1 MAEIPGTTDCR
12 PGALTPTCRRFVA
25 LRGADNDAESLNK
38 RPAHADNTSCPSHA
52 AALTKPP
59 WSTVAMTTKQ
69 QRQISRTDGSEILA
83 ASNLRACD
91 VVRMKDAD
99 GNVTEPTVKAVKAI
113 DKWSTELDLLD
124 EAGASLVTVHLRP
137 ETLVTVVRPHEHV
150 LRTSSPVVVDG
161 SATLQPLFY
170 DRDAVPFPFSEGHR
184 VEMVNVANAP
194 VQSDSDY
201 DKQMRINQDEMS
213 LLVNGSLVW
222 NADHLRARA
231 AGVTTSEGG
240 LLVFYVTDRSR
251 NEEQKVGEW
260 PVDLNDRHA
269 VARSALHLFAL
280 CSI

>member
-1 MAEIPGTTDCR
+1 MSPGEPLPLPASDSSLYR
-12 PGALTPTCRRFVA
+12 A
-25 LRGADNDAESLNK
+25 ADNDAESLNK
-38 RPAHADNTSCPSHA
+38 RPAHANNTSRPSHG
-52 AALTKPP
+52 AALTTTP
-59 WSTVAMTTKQ
+59 WSTVAMTTEQ
-69 QRQISRTDGSEILA
+69 PRQISRTDGSEILA
-83 ASNLRACD
+83 ASDLRACD

-113 DKWSTELDLLD
+113 DRWSTELDLLD

-150 LRTSSPVVVDG
+150 LRTSSPAVVEG
-161 SATLQPLFY
+161 TATLRPLFY
-170 DRDAVPFPFSEGHR
+170 DRDTVPFPFSEGHR

-201 DKQMRINQDEMS
+201 DKQMRINHDEMS

-222 NADHLRARA
+222 NADHLRARV

-240 LLVFYVTDRSR
+240 FLVFYVTDRSR

-269 VARSALHLFAL
+269 VARSALHLFTL